1 MVDVVTDEAPLPLPL
16 GVIADEPRG
25 ASGPGAHDSPGGSS
39 IEALET
45 MVLRIPTAAPEADG
59 TLEWRATTMLI
70 VEAVTRSGERGIG
83 YSYTSAAAGGV
94 VDDQL
99 ADIVVGRRPSET
111 LQVWDAMARAVR
123 NVGLPGIAAA
133 AISAVDTA
141 LWDLRARL
149 AGEPLF
155 RFIGAHRTKV
165 PIYGS
170 GGFTSFSE
178 RELTE
183 QLAGWLAQGIPRV
196 KMKIGME
203 DGARPDADVVRVR
216 AARKAIGPEAELFVD
231 ANGAYTRRMA
241 IEQAHRFAEYRV
253 SYFEEPVPQ
262 RRLDDLKAIRAA
274 APMAIAA
281 GEYSYTREDTR
292 DLLASDAVDVVQ
304 ADATRCLGV
313 TGWMEAASMAAG
325 HATQLSAHTAPSLHA
340 HLGCAAPAIAHV
352 EWFADHVRVEP
363 MVFDGV
369 LAPVDGY
376 LRPDPA
382 APGLGLAIRR
392 PDVDRW
398 RI

>member
-123 NVGLPGIAAA
+123 NVGLPGIAAS

-149 AGEPLF
+149 AGEPLC

-216 AARKAIGPEAELFVD
+216 AAR
-231 ANGAYTRRMA
+231 
-241 IEQAHRFAEYRV
+241 
-253 SYFEEPVPQ
+253 
-262 RRLDDLKAIRAA
+262 
-274 APMAIAA
+274 
-281 GEYSYTREDTR
+281 
-292 DLLASDAVDVVQ
+292 
-304 ADATRCLGV
+304 
-313 TGWMEAASMAAG
+313 
-325 HATQLSAHTAPSLHA
+325 
-340 HLGCAAPAIAHV
+340 
-352 EWFADHVRVEP
+352 
-363 MVFDGV
+363 
-369 LAPVDGY
+369 
-376 LRPDPA
+376 
-382 APGLGLAIRR
+382 
-392 PDVDRW
+392 
-398 RI
+398 